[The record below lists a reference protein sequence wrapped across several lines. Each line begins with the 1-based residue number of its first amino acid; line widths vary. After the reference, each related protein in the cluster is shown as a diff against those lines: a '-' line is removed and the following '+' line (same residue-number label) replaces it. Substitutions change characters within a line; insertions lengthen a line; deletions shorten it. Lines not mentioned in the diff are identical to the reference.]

1 MQSLFSNTLN
11 PSDYRTLCRELYTAN
26 LEDDVVKIL
35 DHYGLWNNDLCWTDY
50 GNDENNVATIG
61 NQTNN
66 AEAALVE
73 KFTNSIDAVLMKEA
87 RLRGIDPKSADAPQS
102 INEAMEQFYGVSNQ
116 NLKTAKADIFEKLK
130 HEIYLVAT
138 GSFKKPSLA
147 IIDKGEGQTPN
158 MLPHTILSLKK
169 TNKLE
174 IHFVQGQFNQGGTA
188 VLPYCGEKRLELI
201 ISKRNPDIAS
211 PNDDS
216 HNKWGFT
223 IVRRNT
229 SEKHSRNTRYEYLTI
244 DGNVLSFEQDSL
256 PLLPSTYP
264 HAHHH
269 ELKSG
274 TYIKLYEY
282 NINIASHI
290 NTTLRYHL
298 SMLLPGAKIPI
309 NFAERRAWYPDQ
321 SQVKGSMGAIL
332 YGHFHRFKND
342 PSVLEK
348 GFPFNFS
355 IDVDGQKL
363 DVLVACLKV
372 DKKRSYKD
380 HEGILFTLNGQTQ
393 GVIHDRFFDHKAV
406 GLGYL
411 KDSLMVFVDATNLDT
426 VYREDLFMSDRQ
438 RLRDIKFKRDIEKL
452 IEEELSSNKLLHNL
466 QVQRRKQAIS
476 DHVKK
481 SDALKNTL
489 TKLLKTSPSLNMLF
503 NTGNDIKNPL
513 AQASGEHEDLFSFI
527 GNEYPNYFS
536 LTKEHPNNDPK
547 LCPIN
552 KSFRIV
558 FKTDVENGYFL
569 REHHRG
575 LYEFQVTGHNIEK
588 FSFGLHNG
596 KATFTC
602 FIPSNIDLKTSL
614 EFSYKIFNENPK
626 IEAYTGIFFVQV
638 DESDLEISKSDPKKE
653 PKKPHEQTLN
663 LPTVHEVY
671 KNEWDIH
678 SFSETDAIKI
688 IPNEGSYD
696 FFINMDNQY
705 LVLERKNLPTD
716 ELRTNELFKSSL
728 FLYTFSLLESE
739 SYSNNIE
746 QVSESAKYFSRVAI
760 PMIHMGDIMKI

>member
-11 PSDYRTLCRELYTAN
+11 PSDYETLCRELYTAD
-26 LEDDVVKIL
+26 LEEDIVKIL
-35 DHYGLWNNDLCWTDY
+35 DHYGLWDNDSCWTDY

-73 KFTNSIDAVLMKEA
+73 KFTNSIDAILMKEA
-87 RLRGIDPKSADAPQS
+87 RLRGINPKGSNAPRS
-102 INEAMEQFYGVSNQ
+102 INEAMELFYGVTAQ
-116 NLKTAKADIFEKLK
+116 NLKTAKPEIFEKLK

-138 GSFKKPSLA
+138 GSLKKPSLA

-188 VLPYCGEKRLELI
+188 VLPYCGEKRLELV

-211 PNDDS
+211 PDDDS

-244 DGNVLSFEQDSL
+244 NGEVLSFEQESL

-264 HAHHH
+264 HARHH

-282 NINIASHI
+282 NLNIPSHI
-290 NTTLRYHL
+290 HYSLKYHL
-298 SMLLPGAKIPI
+298 STLIPGAKIPI
-309 NFAERRAWYPDQ
+309 NIAERRAWHTDM
-321 SQVKGSMGAIL
+321 SKVTGSMSAIL
-332 YGHFHRFKND
+332 FGHFYRFKND
-342 PSVLEK
+342 STALEK

-393 GVIHDRFFDHKAV
+393 GIIHDRFFDHKAV

-452 IEEELSSNKLLHNL
+452 IEIELSSNKLLHNL
-466 QVQRRKQAIS
+466 QVQRRKQAIT

-513 AQASGEHEDLFSFI
+513 AQDSVENDDLFSFI

-536 LTKEHPNNDPK
+536 LTKDYPDNDPK

-552 KSFRIV
+552 KSFRIL

-569 REHHRG
+569 REHDRG
-575 LYEFQVTGHNIEK
+575 LYDFKISGHTMEK
-588 FSFGLHNG
+588 YSFGLNNG

-602 FIPSNIDLKTSL
+602 FLPSNIDTKTSL
-614 EFSYKIFNENPK
+614 EFSYKIFNDNPE
-626 IEAYTGIFFVQV
+626 IRVFMGSFFIQV
-638 DESDLEISKSDPKKE
+638 EEVDLETSKSDSKKE

-663 LPTVHEVY
+663 IPTVHEVY
-671 KNEWDIH
+671 KNEWEKH
-678 SFSETDAIKI
+678 SFSEADAIKI

-696 FFINMDNQY
+696 FFINMDNKY
-705 LVLERKNLPTD
+705 LVLERKNQASD
-716 ELRTNELFKSSL
+716 EWRMNEIFKSSL
-728 FLYTFSLLESE
+728 FLYSFSLLESE
-739 SYSNNIE
+739 SYSDNTE
-746 QVSESAKYFSRVAI
+746 QVSEGAKYFARVAI
-760 PMIHMGDIMKI
+760 PMIHMGDLMKI